1 MPADLPHAL
10 TDRAESRAQGRA
22 HRATAPRRRLA
33 EPSTADRDPVAHLRA
48 QNAGRVRELVPLR
61 MQRMLADPFAFYRGT
76 AGLMAADLAGAPSSG
91 ILVASCGDAHI
102 SNFGFYA
109 SPERRLVF
117 DLNDFD
123 EAGIA
128 PWEWDVKRLVT
139 SALIGGRHAGY
150 DHADIE
156 AVCLAAVAT
165 YTSVLQRMAGLSA
178 VDRYFMHLNIHF
190 AREQM
195 SKAGRR
201 ALRKAI
207 AAAERRT
214 GARALKRTTERD
226 DAGRMRFVENP
237 PTMVRVD
244 PEGVVSEGGQSIA
257 ELFRQYRGSVGVD
270 IDTVLAQYAPADLAR
285 RVVGVG
291 SVGTRCFLQLLH
303 GADDD
308 ALVLQVKQA
317 GRSVLDEHGAV
328 TQTPRIAEG
337 VAAHGEGFRVVGM
350 QRVLQAVSD
359 PLLGYLRANGRDY
372 YVRQFHDMKGS
383 IELEGLP
390 LDAFDDYVR
399 ACAAVLGRAHA
410 QSTTARKVAGYIG
423 RSDAA
428 ARAIL
433 DWSLGYAELSA
444 ADFAAA
450 RAAFADDLAGV

>member
-1 MPADLPHAL
+1 MPVYDSPYAL
-10 TDRAESRAQGRA
+10 TSRAESRAQGRA
-22 HRATAPRRRLA
+22 HRATAPRGRLA
-33 EPSTADRDPVAHLRA
+33 DHSTADRDPVGHLRA
-48 QNAGRVRELVPLR
+48 QNAGRLPELVPLR

-76 AGLMAADLAGAPSSG
+76 AGLMAADLADAPSSG
-91 ILVASCGDAHI
+91 ILVASCGDAHV

-123 EAGIA
+123 EAAIA
-128 PWEWDVKRLVT
+128 PWEWDVKRLIT
-139 SALIGGRHAGY
+139 SALIGGRHVGY
-150 DHADIE
+150 AEADIE
-156 AVCLAAVAT
+156 RICVSAVAT
-165 YTSVLQRMAGLSA
+165 YASVLQRMAGLSA
-178 VDRYFMHLNIHF
+178 ADRYFMHLNIDF
-190 AREQM
+190 ARQQM

-201 ALRKAI
+201 ALRRAVEG
-207 AAAERRT
+207 AQRRT
-214 GARALKRTTERD
+214 GARALERTTQRD
-226 DAGRMRFVENP
+226 DAGRLRFIGNP
-237 PTMVRVD
+237 PTMVRID
-244 PEGVVSEGGQSIA
+244 PHEIISEGGQSIPQ
-257 ELFRQYRGSVGVD
+257 LFRQYRTSVGVD
-270 IDTVLAQYAPADLAR
+270 IDTVLTQYAPTDLAR

-291 SVGTRCFLQLLH
+291 SVGTRCFLQLLE

-317 GRSVLDEHGAV
+317 DRSVLDEHGSI
-328 TQTPRIAEG
+328 TQTARIADG
-337 VAAHGEGFRVVGM
+337 VAAHGEGFRVVSL

-359 PLLGYLRANGRDY
+359 PFLGYLRANGRDF

-410 QSTTARKVAGYIG
+410 QSTTASRVTGYIG

-433 DWSLGYAELSA
+433 DWSLAYAELSA
-444 ADFAAA
+444 ADCRAVQ
-450 RAAFADDLAGV
+450 AAFADEGP

>member
-1 MPADLPHAL
+1 
-10 TDRAESRAQGRA
+10 
-22 HRATAPRRRLA
+22 
-33 EPSTADRDPVAHLRA
+33 
-48 QNAGRVRELVPLR
+48 
-61 MQRMLADPFAFYRGT
+61 
-76 AGLMAADLAGAPSSG
+76 
-91 ILVASCGDAHI
+91 
-102 SNFGFYA
+102 
-109 SPERRLVF
+109 
-117 DLNDFD
+117 
-123 EAGIA
+123 
-128 PWEWDVKRLVT
+128 
-139 SALIGGRHAGY
+139 
-150 DHADIE
+150 
-156 AVCLAAVAT
+156 
-165 YTSVLQRMAGLSA
+165 
-178 VDRYFMHLNIHF
+178 
-190 AREQM
+190 
-195 SKAGRR
+195 
-201 ALRKAI
+201 
-207 AAAERRT
+207 
-214 GARALKRTTERD
+214 
-226 DAGRMRFVENP
+226 
-237 PTMVRVD
+237 MVRVD